1 MKQNKAVKKNKTK
14 QMKYKRNKP
23 RCSMRGIRSFLRE
36 VSRVSYTPRFA
47 CFCTPGHNR
56 GAGF

>member
-1 MKQNKAVKKNKTK
+1 MKKINTLKRKTK
-14 QMKYKRNKP
+14 QKGGKNRHSN
-23 RCSMRGIRSFLRE
+23 RGIRLFLRE
-36 VSRVSYTPRFA
+36 VHRVSYKRGIA